1 MNEILNK
8 YKARLINISSRNR
21 SLVMRKIYKK
31 NSFDLFTLNKFEKN
45 IDMKVVD
52 FLTSRSLDKLRLLPS
67 QVKYEEELVS
77 KYKKELESKFWREL
91 NPYLEMML
99 SKEEL
104 ESKKTEIKANLDKEF
119 EENLVKVKKQAEE
132 IPKVFSQ

>member
-45 IDMKVVD
+45 IDKKVVD

-67 QVKYEEELVS
+67 QVKYEE
-77 KYKKELESKFWREL
+77 
-91 NPYLEMML
+91 
-99 SKEEL
+99 
-104 ESKKTEIKANLDKEF
+104 
-119 EENLVKVKKQAEE
+119 NLVKVKKQAEE